1 VCKEINLTIV
11 DNQQETWRKDK
22 HYSRHWKSV
31 ENCLDKLEGWNM
43 LPEKER
49 VNHITRL
56 LQTRK
61 MEVLQ

>member
-1 VCKEINLTIV
+1 MCKEINLTIV
-11 DNQQETWRKDK
+11 DNQQEAWRKDK

-49 VNHITRL
+49 VNLI
-56 LQTRK
+56 
-61 MEVLQ
+61 